1 MTVAS
6 HITELKRK
14 HEHLSEAVERAQR
27 SPAIDALKIAEL
39 KKQKLKLKEEIS
51 RLTQH

>member
-14 HEHLSEAVERAQR
+14 HEHLSDAVERAQR
-27 SPAIDALKIAEL
+27 SPAVDALQIAAL
-39 KKQKLKLKEEIS
+39 KKQKLKLKEEIT
-51 RLTQH
+51 RLAQH